1 MEPLVAVTVTEYELA
16 GGKAVVDKVKV
27 DVPEVP
33 GVNARFAELN
43 DTERP
48 EALGVTEELMATVP
62 VKPILATV
70 TVDVAEFPAT
80 KLPGLADLTVMAC
93 PGVTVIESVEVC
105 VIEPKLAVTVMV

>member
-16 GGKAVVDKVKV
+16 GVKAVVDKVKV

-33 GVNARFAELN
+33 GVKGRFAELN
-43 DTERP
+43 VTEKP

-80 KLPGLADLTVMAC
+80 KLPGLGVLVVIARS
-93 PGVTVIESVEVC
+93 GVTVIESVEVC